1 MDASYKIQ
9 RGIHVHLIQFFMC
22 PEFWVHINMRPL
34 LHPFRVEG
42 GTYPVPSSHLAFIS
56 EQPQGIGGKLLV
68 GLLTNVSRRA

>member
-1 MDASYKIQ
+1 
-9 RGIHVHLIQFFMC
+9 
-22 PEFWVHINMRPL
+22 MRPL
-34 LHPFRVEG
+34 LFPFRAEG